1 MPDFRKHWTT
11 SFFSIVRMLL
21 SMVLAGWVS
30 VGYGVQR
37 KETEE
42 VNMTIWIAQLPE
54 DFSIESKDGGGY
66 QASKILVDHQ
76 LKKLAKD
83 GEKKKKEEL
92 NKEKSALEKEKESN
106 DKMFEGREKEN

>member
-1 MPDFRKHWTT
+1 MAQFKAYAIVLDNLFERMAISGREAVLYTMPDFRKHWTT

-54 DFSIESKDGGGY
+54 DFSIESKDGRGVSSIQNTG
-66 QASKILVDHQ
+66 
-76 LKKLAKD
+76 
-83 GEKKKKEEL
+83 
-92 NKEKSALEKEKESN
+92 
-106 DKMFEGREKEN
+106 